1 MMKFDLVICN
11 PPYHLGNIVV
21 KNSIGCCKDRLSVI
35 MPLSQYKKGDL
46 FTHITGDEIEVV
58 GDSEFEDASIT
69 GNLSICTL
77 SNKPQNN
84 YNKYLDLMLKSFNP
98 KLLWLYQWNYD
109 NDKGYRMESLHGKSL
124 NFLNIELDFIEMTR
138 YISKAK
144 GYGYH
149 TKNEKSIA
157 YRWNM
162 LCEWDEVSEISH
174 LGRIHFETKEGKNNY
189 TKFAYN
195 YKDDNKYE
203 CLESQLLCGM
213 NLTETSKEYSV
224 FHISQIDWNTIH
236 LSQKE
241 LWDKGKYDEAVLAE
255 IVGKEVYLVDLYR

>member
-11 PPYHLGNIVV
+11 PPYHLGNRVV
-21 KNSIGCCKDRLSVI
+21 KNSIDCCKDKLSVI

-77 SNKPQNN
+77 ASVSQNT
-84 YNKYLDLMLKSFNP
+84 YTKYLDLMLKSFNP

-124 NFLNIELDFIEMTR
+124 NSLNMELDFIEMTR

-157 YRWNM
+157 YRWNI
-162 LCEWDEVSEISH
+162 LGEWDGVSEISH
-174 LGRIHFETKEGKNNY
+174 LGRIHFETKEGKDNY

-195 YKDDNKYE
+195 YKDGNKYE

-224 FHISQIDWNTIH
+224 FHIPQIDWNTIH
-236 LSQKE
+236 INQKE
-241 LWDKGKYDEAVLAE
+241 LWDSGKYDEAVLAE
-255 IVGKEVYLVDLYR
+255 IVGEAVFLVDLYR